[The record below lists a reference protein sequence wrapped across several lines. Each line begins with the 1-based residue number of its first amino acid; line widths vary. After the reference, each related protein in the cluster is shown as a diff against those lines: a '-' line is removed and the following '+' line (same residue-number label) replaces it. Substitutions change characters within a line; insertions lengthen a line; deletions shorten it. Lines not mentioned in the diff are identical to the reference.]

1 MYPTLIALLFT
12 AKLFMIFLLI
22 LIACLSSTSFA
33 RQETAAGCLRDIVRV
48 MKYRRETSEE
58 LRAGNALMTVLPWSL
73 SEMDGVSFF
82 DSASAPTPKSFAPH
96 PGAEPDIFIWGGH
109 WRGQFCNKGGC
120 QCSV

>member
-58 LRAGNALMTVLPWSL
+58 TSGRKCTNDCFAMVSIRDGWSL
-73 SEMDGVSFF
+73 
-82 DSASAPTPKSFAPH
+82 
-96 PGAEPDIFIWGGH
+96 IF
-109 WRGQFCNKGGC
+109 
-120 QCSV
+120 